1 MYMLVIILKLVYVGG
16 LRYFEFCIFKMIF
29 WRWGVKFLFYSC
41 DIDFDLFKLY
51 VCYKKYFMEME
62 VNLESVNYLNKKNIY
77 KF

>member
-1 MYMLVIILKLVYVGG
+1 MYNVIYMLVIILKLVYVGG

-51 VCYKKYFMEME
+51 VCYKKIFYE
-62 VNLESVNYLNKKNIY
+62 NGS
-77 KF
+77 KFSECKLFK